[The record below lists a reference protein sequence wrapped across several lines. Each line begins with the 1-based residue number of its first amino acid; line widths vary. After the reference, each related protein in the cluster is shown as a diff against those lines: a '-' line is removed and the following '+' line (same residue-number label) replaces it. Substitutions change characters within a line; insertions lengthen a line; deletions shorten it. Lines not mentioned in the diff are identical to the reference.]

1 MDLTPNSIL
10 KRAPNLKVQ
19 SLYDETTI
27 IFLQDQWITCK
38 SHGLAILDAFA
49 QPTEVSKA
57 VKKLEA
63 LFADARDRAEALD
76 LICNLYR
83 AGFLL
88 SQAGET
94 PVSPVESA
102 RPTFACFLHEQ
113 SPPLLPNSAEN
124 TRPPAVDP
132 NLLVINKGIQI
143 QMESESS
150 SRSETTFPHCDRF
163 LTGYPLLWVQHPG
176 TKIRAAYWL
185 DNAYLKLI
193 SGLMANQISPTQL
206 ELPVLATLTNAKVL
220 VSADY
225 EESES
230 KTWTKTFAKL
240 SARLQAE
247 QYAVIR
253 DIIDPLQIA
262 ALRKYFRTLDHKN
275 FLIPYVRSGSVRYA
289 LHNEKVAQFIHH
301 QISDLV
307 RRVTGEQV
315 VPSYCFLSVYK
326 TGSFL
331 AKHSD
336 RPQCAWNLSLLID
349 TDPEQEP
356 GDSWP
361 IFLEVGG
368 QTRAVR
374 LEMGAGL
381 LYRGTDIPHW
391 REALGNGETN
401 TLILC
406 HFVPEDFAGEL
417 Y

>member
-1 MDLTPNSIL
+1 MELTPDSIL
-10 KRAPNLKVQ
+10 KRAPDLKVQ
-19 SLYDETTI
+19 SLYDDTTI
-27 IFLQDQWITCK
+27 IFLHDQWITCK
-38 SHGLAILDAFA
+38 SHSLAILDAFA

-63 LFADARDRAEALD
+63 LFTDARDRAEALD

-88 SQAGET
+88 SHSGGT
-94 PVSPVESA
+94 PVSRVESA

-113 SPPLLPNSAEN
+113 SPPLLPNSAEK
-124 TRPPAVDP
+124 TQPPAVDP
-132 NLLVINKGIQI
+132 NGLVINRRIQI
-143 QMESESS
+143 QVESESPPK
-150 SRSETTFPHCDRF
+150 SETTFPHCDRF
-163 LTGYPLLWVQHPG
+163 LAGYPLLWVQHPG
-176 TKIRAAYWL
+176 TKILAPFWL
-185 DNAYLKLI
+185 DNAYRKLVR
-193 SGLMANQISPTQL
+193 GLMAHEMLPTEL
-206 ELPVLATLTNAKVL
+206 EPSVLATLTNARVL

-230 KTWTKTFAKL
+230 KKWTETFAKL
-240 SARLQAE
+240 GTRLRAE

-262 ALRKYFRTLDHKN
+262 ALRKHFRILDHRN
-275 FLIPYVRSGSVRYA
+275 FLIPDLQGGSIRYA
-289 LHNEKVAQFIHH
+289 LHNEPVAQFVHH
-301 QISDLV
+301 QLSDLV
-307 RRVTGEQV
+307 RRVTGEPV
-315 VPSYCFLSVYK
+315 MPSYCFLSVYK

-349 TDPEQEP
+349 TDPEKEL

-368 QTRAVR
+368 QTKAVR
-374 LEMGAGL
+374 LKMGAGL

-391 REALGNGETN
+391 RETLGNGETN

-406 HFVPEDFAGEL
+406 HFVPEDFADVL

>member
-1 MDLTPNSIL
+1 MELTPDSIL
-10 KRAPNLKVQ
+10 KRAPDLKVQ
-19 SLYDETTI
+19 SLYDDTTI
-27 IFLQDQWITCK
+27 IFLHDQWITCK
-38 SHGLAILDAFA
+38 SHSLAILDAFS

-63 LFADARDRAEALD
+63 LFTDARDRAEALD

-88 SQAGET
+88 SHSGGT
-94 PVSPVESA
+94 PVSRVESA
-102 RPTFACFLHEQ
+102 KPTFACFLHEQ
-113 SPPLLPNSAEN
+113 SPPLLPKSAEK
-124 TRPPAVDP
+124 TQRPAVDP
-132 NLLVINKGIQI
+132 NGLVINRRIQI
-143 QMESESS
+143 QVESESPPK
-150 SRSETTFPHCDRF
+150 SETTFPHCDRF
-163 LTGYPLLWVQHPG
+163 LAGYPLLWVQHPG
-176 TKIRAAYWL
+176 TKILAPFWL
-185 DNAYLKLI
+185 DNAYLKLVR
-193 SGLMANQISPTQL
+193 GLMAHEMLPTEL
-206 ELPVLATLTNAKVL
+206 EPSVLATLTNARVL

-230 KTWTKTFAKL
+230 KKWTETFAKL
-240 SARLQAE
+240 GTRLRAE

-262 ALRKYFRTLDHKN
+262 ALRKHFRILDHRN
-275 FLIPYVRSGSVRYA
+275 FLIPDLQGGSIRYA
-289 LHNEKVAQFIHH
+289 LHNEPVAQFVHH
-301 QISDLV
+301 QLSDLV
-307 RRVTGEQV
+307 RRVTGEPV
-315 VPSYCFLSVYK
+315 MPSYCFLSVYK

-349 TDPEQEP
+349 TDPEKEL

-368 QTRAVR
+368 QTKAVR

-391 REALGNGETN
+391 RETLGNGETN

-406 HFVPEDFAGEL
+406 HFVPEDFADVL